1 MAPTTMRSLLE
12 AGVHFGHQAKRWNPK
27 MKKYIFT
34 VRNDIHVIDLQ
45 KTMKYLTE
53 AYDAVK
59 SNAAQG
65 GKILFVGTKKQAQ
78 DAIKEEAERCD
89 MFYVNHRWLGGM
101 LTNYDTVRKSISKF
115 KKIEK
120 MAEDGTFDKLPA
132 KEVSKL
138 TKTKDKLEA
147 NLAGIKEMGG
157 SLPDMMF
164 VVDTKN
170 EQIAIAEAQRLGI
183 PIVGVVD
190 TNCDPDGIAY
200 PIPANDDAIRA
211 IKLLSS
217 VIADAVLA
225 GKKELIGEDD
235 SVEQEMI
242 ASSEEAPV
250 EEAVAVEA

>member
-1 MAPTTMRSLLE
+1 MAPTSMRQLLE

-53 AYDAVK
+53 AYEAVK
-59 SNAAQG
+59 QNSVNG
-65 GKILFVGTKKQAQ
+65 GKILFVGTKKQAH

-101 LTNYDTVRKSISKF
+101 LTNYDTVKKSIVKL

-120 MAEDGTFDKLPA
+120 MAEDGTFDKLPS

-138 TKTKDKLEA
+138 TKTKEKLKN
-147 NLAGIKEMGG
+147 NLAGIKEMG
-157 SLPDMMF
+157 SLPDMIF
-164 VVDTKN
+164 IVDTKK
-170 EQIAIAEAQRLGI
+170 EQIAIEEAQRLNI
-183 PIVGVVD
+183 PIVGVID

-217 VIADAVLA
+217 VMADAVLE
-225 GKKELIGEDD
+225 GKKQLISENED
-235 SVEQEMI
+235 VEQQMLESVVET
-242 ASSEEAPV
+242 AKEEA
-250 EEAVAVEA
+250 